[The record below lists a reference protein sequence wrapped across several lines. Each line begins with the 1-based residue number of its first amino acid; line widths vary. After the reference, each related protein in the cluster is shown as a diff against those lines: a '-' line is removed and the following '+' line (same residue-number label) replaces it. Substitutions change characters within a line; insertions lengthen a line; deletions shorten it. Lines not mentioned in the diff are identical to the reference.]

1 MTERKENLKQKGLN
15 IFNSINKKRLIRRFV
30 ALVRIESISKNEKQ
44 AGKFVR
50 EQLAAMGIRSR
61 ADRTAS
67 RIDGNCGNIFAHI
80 KGSVK
85 GAPKIL
91 LNAHID
97 TVTHEGKVKPA
108 VKNGVIKSDGSTILG
123 ADCKASVAAI
133 LEAVAVIKKKNIPH
147 GDIDLLFTVAEEIGI
162 YGAKNCDGAFLRAD
176 HGFVFDGG
184 DVDQI
189 INRAPSQV
197 SFEVDIK
204 GRASHAGTHP
214 ENGIN
219 AIKVASEAIAKIKIG
234 RLDHETTSNIGI
246 ITGGAATNIVP
257 ESVHI
262 KGEARSRSKAKL
274 KKQMRH
280 ITDVLTRT
288 CKKYKAS
295 LRLKV
300 EPSYNMFEVRK
311 DTRLV
316 ETAKAAINNI
326 GLTPK
331 IAATGGGSDANVFN
345 QRGLPSIILG
355 VGFHNIHTSKE
366 YIRVDDLVKGAQLVL
381 SLITESAKPNDTN

>member
-1 MTERKENLKQKGLN
+1 MKHRDLSILKA
-15 IFNSINKKRLIRRFV
+15 INKKRLVLRFTH
-30 ALVRIESISKNEKQ
+30 LVKIESISKNEKR
-44 AGKFVR
+44 AGKYIR
-50 EQLAAMGIRSR
+50 NQLDAMGIKSR
-61 ADRTAS
+61 VDGAGA
-67 RIDGNCGNIFAHI
+67 RIGGNCGNIFASI
-80 KGSVK
+80 KGNIKNSSR
-85 GAPKIL
+85 IL
-91 LNAHID
+91 FNAHID
-97 TVTHEGKVKPA
+97 TVTHKGKIEPA
-108 VKNGVIKSDGSTILG
+108 VKSGVIKSDGTTILG

-133 LEAVAVIKKKNIPH
+133 LEAVAVIKKNNITH

-162 YGAKNCDGAFLRAD
+162 YGAKNCDPKFLRAD

-189 INRAPSQV
+189 INSAPSQV
-197 SFEVDIK
+197 SFEADIK
-204 GRASHAGTHP
+204 GRSAHAGTHP

-219 AIKVASEAIAKIKIG
+219 AIKVASEAIAQIKIG
-234 RLDHETTSNIGI
+234 RIDHETTSNVGI
-246 ITGGAATNIVP
+246 IAGGTARNIVP

-262 KGEARSRSKAKL
+262 TGEARSRNKAKL
-274 KKQMRH
+274 KRQMRR

-300 EPSYNMFEVRK
+300 EPSYNLFEVK
-311 DTRLV
+311 KSSRLIEV
-316 ETAKAAINNI
+316 AKAAISSI

-355 VGFHNIHTSKE
+355 AGFHNIHTSKE
-366 YIRVDDLVKGAQLVL
+366 YIRVEDLVKGAE
-381 SLITESAKPNDTN
+381 LILALIIESAKTK